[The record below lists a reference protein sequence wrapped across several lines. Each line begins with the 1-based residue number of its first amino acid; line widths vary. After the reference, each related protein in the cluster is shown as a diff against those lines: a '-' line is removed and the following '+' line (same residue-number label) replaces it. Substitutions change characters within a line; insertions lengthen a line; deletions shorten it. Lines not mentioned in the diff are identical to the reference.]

1 MGDSSLVFTA
11 EPDRLSRRLR
21 SSSSPLVR
29 NRRAVFG
36 LSLLSAGAMAVAA
49 AYQIGA
55 IRHVPEPHLPG
66 IDADAVDASAEA
78 YRFLSTG
85 DAFIGFVSYGTTML
99 LAGIGGPRRYAEHP
113 EVALAMAGKA
123 MVDAIQAARLTHA
136 QWRDHR
142 AFCSWCLLAA
152 ASTVA
157 VLPFVARETRAS
169 LRTLRRRVGSHRR

>member
-1 MGDSSLVFTA
+1 MSVLSLVFTP
-11 EPDRLSRRLR
+11 EPERLSRRIR
-21 SSSSPLVR
+21 ASTSPLVR
-29 NRRAVFG
+29 NRRTVFG
-36 LSLLSAGAMAVAA
+36 LSLLSATSMAVAA

-55 IRHVPEPHLPG
+55 IAHVPEPPLPRL
-66 IDADAVDASAEA
+66 DADTVDASPEA

-99 LAGIGGPRRYAEHP
+99 LAGIGGPRRHVQHP
-113 EVALAMAGKA
+113 MVPLALAGKA
-123 MVDAIQAARLTHA
+123 AVDAAQALRLTHV

-157 VLPFVARETRAS
+157 VLPFVTREARAAVRALDRAGRES
-169 LRTLRRRVGSHRR
+169 